1 MDPFHKH
8 HSWSIPCTIH
18 EAYYF
23 HQRFSH
29 SFGSMPSCSGSQLSI
44 WWLGNQQMLKKMDVV
59 SASKHLN
66 YKNNKNDTFDHECC
80 VLTFKQWL
88 NRVYVTLKAVPLNPG
103 LNWMLKWNSSE
114 LFAVAGVVVHWTSR
128 GNCPLCFC
136 FALAKKPL
144 KWSWSCKASINGE
157 LLSLWLPLLT
167 VICDST
173 DISIFNPSLIL
184 LWIVLDTL

>member
-66 YKNNKNDTFDHECC
+66 YKNNKNNTFDHECC

-114 LFAVAGVVVHWTSR
+114 LFAVAISAWNVTHWSCCSLNIQ
-128 GNCPLCFC
+128 GKLP
-136 FALAKKPL
+136 FAFFALFLAKKPL
-144 KWSWSCKASINGE
+144 KWSWSC
-157 LLSLWLPLLT
+157 
-167 VICDST
+167 
-173 DISIFNPSLIL
+173 
-184 LWIVLDTL
+184 